1 MKQKKMKRQKN
12 NSFWK
17 RIRFKYKFS
26 FFNESM
32 LEEVWSFRL
41 SQLSVFIFIF
51 LFAFLLI
58 SVTSVII
65 ILTPIRNYLPGY
77 LDVEVRQE
85 ILQNAMR
92 ADSLESQI
100 AIQQNYL
107 ENLSAILS
115 GNIAIDS
122 VQYNDPAAMVTAN
135 FDIPRSERE
144 SIFIQRFEED
154 ERYNLTALNPN
165 PPQTEIFFYK
175 PLNGIISA
183 TFNPD
188 QGHFGIDLTS
198 APKESVLAILDGTV
212 IYTGFDPNFGNV
224 IFLQHKNDYISVYKH
239 NDVLLKQIGDRVIA
253 GEVIAIV
260 GNTGLL
266 STGLHLHFELW
277 NKGAP
282 VNPEDYI
289 SF

>member
-1 MKQKKMKRQKN
+1 MKPQTR
-12 NSFWK
+12 SFWK
-17 RIRFKYKFS
+17 RIRFKYKLS

-41 SQLSVFIFIF
+41 SQLTVFIYVG
-51 LFAFLLI
+51 LFAFALI
-58 SVTSVII
+58 TITSII
-65 ILTPIRNYLPGY
+65 IIMTPIRNYLPGY
-77 LDVEVRQE
+77 LDVEVRNE
-85 ILQNAMR
+85 ILQNALR
-92 ADSLESQI
+92 ADSLEAQI
-100 AIQQNYL
+100 AVQRRYL

-115 GNIAIDS
+115 GNITFDS
-122 VQYNDPAAMVTAN
+122 IQVDDPTSIVN
-135 FDIPRSERE
+135 VDYDIPRSERE
-144 SIFIQRFEED
+144 STFVRQFEED
-154 ERYNLTALNPN
+154 EKYNLTALNLN

-183 TFNPD
+183 AFNPNEA
-188 QGHFGIDLTS
+188 HFGIDLTS
-198 APKESVLAILDGTV
+198 APKESVMATLDGTV
-212 IYTGFDPNFGNV
+212 IFTGFDPNFGNV
-224 IFLQHKNDYISVYKH
+224 ISLQHKNDFISIYKH
-239 NDVLLKQIGDRVIA
+239 NDILLKQTGDRVIA
-253 GEVIAIV
+253 GEAIAIV